1 MEKLSKTGE
10 HTAEKTALQYLLE
23 LAKPCKRLLVTSVIF
38 AVLGAAAGI
47 IPYLAVSRLIIR
59 ICARDYTL
67 QAIFVTALIALAG
80 YLGQLCLSTLSTIRS
95 HRAAFTVLKNIR
107 MQLTAKLS
115 RVPMGFILD
124 TPSGKFKTMLVD
136 TVEKL
141 ELPLAHIIPELTA
154 NLLIPFLML
163 VYFFYLDWRLALTAF
178 ATFPLGLICYMGM
191 MKDYEKRYA
200 KVLTASKNMDAATVE
215 YIGGI
220 EVIKAFNQ
228 STVSYRK
235 YTEAIA
241 ENENAKAEWFK
252 KTNPY
257 YAAGIAIAPSSLL
270 GVLPLGCRF
279 FIHGSI
285 SAGSFISC
293 IILSLGLIAPLIQAL
308 RYTDSLA
315 MVDSTVKE
323 IAKLL
328 EAEEMNRPKNTV
340 PIKENTIAFSHVSFS
355 YSDTEVLHDIS
366 FQAVPNGMTAF
377 VGPSGSGKST
387 VARLIAS
394 FWEASNG
401 SVMIGGCDVRNI
413 PLSQVMERVGYVSQD
428 NYLFHLSIRENIR
441 IGKPDATDAEIEQAA
456 KKASCHD
463 FINALPQGYDTVA
476 GDGGNNLSGGEK
488 QRIAIA
494 RAILKDSPII
504 VLDEATA
511 FTDPENEAVIQRSIG
526 ELIAGKT
533 LIVIAHR
540 LSTITM
546 ADKIIVMNHGRIE
559 AEGGHQSLLE
569 SCELY
574 RTLWNAHI
582 SVSDKKENG
591 LTSTAALGEIV

>member
-1 MEKLSKTGE
+1 MEKLLKTGE

-23 LAKPCKRLLVTSVIF
+23 LAKPCKRLLITSVIF

-47 IPYLAVSRLIIR
+47 VPYLAVSRLIIR

-80 YLGQLCLSTLSTIRS
+80 YLGQLYLSTLSTIRS
-95 HRAAFTVLKNIR
+95 HRAAFTVLRNIR

-270 GVLPLGCRF
+270 GVLPLGCWF

-293 IILSLGLIAPLIQAL
+293 IILSLGLIVPLIQAL

-328 EAEEMNRPKNTV
+328 EAEEMNRPKNAV
-340 PIKENTIAFSHVSFS
+340 PIKENTIAFSHVSFA

-387 VARLIAS
+387 IARLIAS
-394 FWEASNG
+394 FWEASQG
-401 SVMIGGCDVRNI
+401 SVMIGGCDARNI

-456 KKASCHD
+456 KKASCHN
-463 FINALPQGYDTVA
+463 FISALPQGYDTVA

-526 ELIAGKT
+526 ELVAGKT

-546 ADKIIVMNHGRIE
+546 ADKIIVMNHGCIE
-559 AEGGHQSLLE
+559 AEGRHQSLLE

-591 LTSTAALGEIV
+591 LLGEIV

>member
-1 MEKLSKTGE
+1 MLKTGE

-23 LAKPCKRLLVTSVIF
+23 LAKPCKRLLITSVIF

-47 IPYLAVSRLIIR
+47 VPYLAVSRLIIR

-80 YLGQLCLSTLSTIRS
+80 YLGQLYLSTLSTIRS
-95 HRAAFTVLKNIR
+95 HRAAFTVLRNIR

-270 GVLPLGCRF
+270 GVLPLGCWF

-293 IILSLGLIAPLIQAL
+293 IILSLGLIVPLIQAL

-328 EAEEMNRPKNTV
+328 EAEEMNRPKNAV
-340 PIKENTIAFSHVSFS
+340 PIKENTIAFSHVSFA

-387 VARLIAS
+387 IARLIAS
-394 FWEASNG
+394 FWEASQG
-401 SVMIGGCDVRNI
+401 SVMIGGCDARNI

-456 KKASCHD
+456 KKASCHN
-463 FINALPQGYDTVA
+463 FISALPQGYDTVA

-526 ELIAGKT
+526 ELVAGKT

-546 ADKIIVMNHGRIE
+546 ADKIIVMNHGCIE
-559 AEGGHQSLLE
+559 AEGRHQSLLE

-591 LTSTAALGEIV
+591 LLGEIV

>member
-1 MEKLSKTGE
+1 MKNSE
-10 HTAEKTALQYLLE
+10 HTNQKNALQYLLE
-23 LAKPCKRLLVTSVIF
+23 LAKPCKGLLISSVIF
-38 AVLGAAAGI
+38 SVLGAAAGI
-47 IPYLAVSRLIIR
+47 VPYLAVSRLIIR
-59 ICARDYTL
+59 ICAQNYTL
-67 QAIFVTALIALAG
+67 QAIFVTALIALSG
-80 YLGQLCLSTLSTIRS
+80 YLEQLCLSTLSTIRS

-191 MKDYEKRYA
+191 MKDYKKRYA
-200 KVLTASKNMDAATVE
+200 KVLTASKNTDAATVE

-241 ENENAKAEWFK
+241 ESENANAEWFK

-270 GVLPLGCRF
+270 GVLPLGCWF

-328 EAEEMNRPKNTV
+328 EAEEMNRPKEVV
-340 PIKENTIAFSHVSFS
+340 PLKENTIAFSHVSFA

-394 FWEASNG
+394 FWEASKG
-401 SVMIGGCDVRNI
+401 SVMMGGCDVRNI

-463 FINALPQGYDTVA
+463 FISALPQGYDTVA

-526 ELIAGKT
+526 ELVAGKT

-559 AEGGHQSLLE
+559 AEGSHQSLLE

-582 SVSDKKENG
+582 SVSDKKENS

>member
-1 MEKLSKTGE
+1 MSKTGE

-38 AVLGAAAGI
+38 AVVGAAAGI
-47 IPYLAVSRLIIR
+47 VPYLAVSRLIIR

-95 HRAAFTVLKNIR
+95 HRAAFTVLRNIR

-200 KVLTASKNMDAATVE
+200 KVLIASKNMDAATVE

-228 STVSYRK
+228 STVSYQK
-235 YTEAIA
+235 YTEAIT

-270 GVLPLGCRF
+270 GVLPLGYWF

-328 EAEEMNRPKNTV
+328 EAEEMNRPKEVV
-340 PIKENTIAFSHVSFS
+340 PLKENTIAFSHVSFS
-355 YSDTEVLHDIS
+355 YSDTEVLHDVS

-387 VARLIAS
+387 IARLIAS

-463 FINALPQGYDTVA
+463 FISALPQGYDTVA

-526 ELIAGKT
+526 ELVAGKT

-546 ADKIIVMNHGRIE
+546 ADKIIVMNHGRIK

-582 SVSDKKENG
+582 SVSDKKEE
-591 LTSTAALGEIV
+591 AV

>member
-1 MEKLSKTGE
+1 MSKTGE

-23 LAKPCKRLLVTSVIF
+23 LAKPCKRLLATSVIF

-47 IPYLAVSRLIIR
+47 VPYLAVSRLIIR

-80 YLGQLCLSTLSTIRS
+80 YLGQLYLSTLSTIRS
-95 HRAAFTVLKNIR
+95 HRAAFTVLRNIR

-270 GVLPLGCRF
+270 GVLPLGCWF

-328 EAEEMNRPKNTV
+328 EAEEMNRPKNAV
-340 PIKENTIAFSHVSFS
+340 PIKENTIAFSHVSFA

-387 VARLIAS
+387 IARLIAS

-413 PLSQVMERVGYVSQD
+413 PLSQVMERVAYVSQD

-526 ELIAGKT
+526 ELVAGKT

-559 AEGGHQSLLE
+559 AEGTHQSLLE

-574 RTLWNAHI
+574 RSLWNAHI
-582 SVSDKKENG
+582 SVSDKKEE
-591 LTSTAALGEIV
+591 AV